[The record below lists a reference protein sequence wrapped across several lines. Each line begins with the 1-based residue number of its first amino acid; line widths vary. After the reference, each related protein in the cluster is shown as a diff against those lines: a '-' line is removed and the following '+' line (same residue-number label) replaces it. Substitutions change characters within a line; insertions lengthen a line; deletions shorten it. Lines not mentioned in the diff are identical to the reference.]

1 AVDAFAL
8 VGTVAGIAT
17 TLGYGVMQISAGL
30 HTVAGWDTGG
40 NAFRVGLVA
49 LVVILAGLSAASGL
63 DKGVRRLSELNL
75 LLAFLL
81 LAFVA
86 IA

>member
-1 AVDAFAL
+1 
-8 VGTVAGIAT
+8 
-17 TLGYGVMQISAGL
+17 
-30 HTVAGWDTGG
+30 
-40 NAFRVGLVA
+40 
-49 LVVILAGLSAASGL
+49 AGLSAASGL

-86 IA
+86 IAGPTTFLLRALSDNIGQYLSSLVDLSFRTYAYAPP